1 MRVFILTFLLFLTFL
16 TPAFAVED
24 YICAMHPHIHGKK
37 GDHCPICGME
47 LVPASS
53 VGEPENS
60 STEMLNIS
68 PAYSQALGV
77 RTAKATHADFGK
89 AIHSYGRIVPSTRRE
104 YQISLRKGGWIRELR
119 TSAVGDKVKKGDVL
133 FTFYSPDLIA
143 IETEYITGLRTGFK
157 PAATESRLRLF
168 GMDELAIEAF
178 KKQGGVI
185 EDVPFHAPADG
196 VVTVLNARKGAFIE
210 EGSVILT
217 IQDFSEVW
225 VEAQVLLKDLPFLAI
240 GTPATV
246 TIAQTGEKTP
256 ATIDYIFPTADS
268 DTREGMVRLILDNS
282 DGAFK
287 TDAPVSVMFSAG
299 SKPRLAVPEEAVLYS
314 GMGAYVMEDVG
325 GGNFRPVMVKTGIT
339 SSGLT
344 EIVSGLSEGQ
354 SVVTSGQFM
363 IDAES
368 NLRGGGMANMPGMD
382 MQDMP
387 KPDNKGMGGMDMGH
401 DHGK

>member
-1 MRVFILTFLLFLTFL
+1 MRIFILAFLLFLTCL
-16 TPAFAVED
+16 TPAFAAED
-24 YICAMHPHIHGKK
+24 YICAMHPHIHGEK

-53 VGEPENS
+53 VGGTENS
-60 STEMLNIS
+60 TDTLNIS
-68 PAYSQALGV
+68 PAYTQALGV

-104 YQISLRKGGWIRELR
+104 YQISLRKGGWIRDLKA
-119 TSAVGDKVKKGDVL
+119 SAVGDKVKKGDVL
-133 FTFYSPDLIA
+133 FTLYSPDLIA

-178 KKQGGVI
+178 KKQGGII
-185 EDVPFHAPADG
+185 EDVPFHAPTDG
-196 VVTVLNARKGAFIE
+196 VVTILNARKGAFME
-210 EGSVILT
+210 EGSIILT
-217 IQDFSEVW
+217 TQDFSEVW

-246 TIAQTGEKTP
+246 TVAQTGEKTS
-256 ATIDYIFPTADS
+256 AAIDYIFPTADS

-282 DGAFK
+282 GGTFK

-314 GMGAYVMEDVG
+314 GMGAYVMEAIEE
-325 GGNFRPVMVKTGIT
+325 GNFRPVMVKTGIT
-339 SSGLT
+339 SNGLT
-344 EIVSGLSEGQ
+344 EITSGLSDGQ
-354 SVVTSGQFM
+354 SIVTSGQFM

-368 NLRGGGMANMPGMD
+368 NLRGGMANMPGMD
-382 MQDMP
+382 MKDSSAP
-387 KPDNKGMGGMDMGH
+387 ENKNMGGMDMGH
-401 DHGK
+401 GHGK